1 MQIGRPRPSAPGER
15 SRRRRGGTASE
26 RGTPDLSAAV
36 SAATRTI
43 DDASVR
49 WSENTS
55 PHRAMAR
62 PVLPRR
68 TRRARPGSVSWASA
82 CPYAGPRS
90 RRSRDEGAVEEFAAS
105 GLAVGRAVAGREV
118 PIDGGGLHLVDI
130 GVIEGL
136 GEAQGLVGAGL
147 VSVGGGG
154 GAGGIARRIGVG
166 RGRIGALDAFPRVAV
181 GFAVVGGGVVVGGD
195 ARVGLDGVDVDAAV
209 IAFPGVAV
217 ALGIGRIAGG
227 ARSGQVRSRVQIAI
241 RPVDTH
247 PRPPWLSNPR
257 FLR

>member
-1 MQIGRPRPSAPGER
+1 MQIGRPRPRLRGSGRADVAAGRQVNAALRTCRRPFRPPPARSTMRRCAGPRTRAPTGR
-15 SRRRRGGTASE
+15 WRGPSCPA
-26 RGTPDLSAAV
+26 
-36 SAATRTI
+36 
-43 DDASVR
+43 
-49 WSENTS
+49 
-55 PHRAMAR
+55 
-62 PVLPRR
+62 R

-130 GVIEGL
+130 GASEGL

-154 GAGGIARRIGVG
+154 GAGGIARRIGVE

-181 GFAVVGGGVVVGGD
+181 GFAVVGEGGLVGGD
-195 ARVGLDGVDVDAAV
+195 ARVGRDGVDVDAAV

-247 PRPPWLSNPR
+247 PRPPWCSTPDL
-257 FLR
+257 